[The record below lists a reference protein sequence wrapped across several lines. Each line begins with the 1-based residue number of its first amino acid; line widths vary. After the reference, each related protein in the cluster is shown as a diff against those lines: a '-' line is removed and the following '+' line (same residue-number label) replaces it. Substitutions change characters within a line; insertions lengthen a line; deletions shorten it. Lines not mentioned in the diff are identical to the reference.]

1 MSKTVADRY
10 EVRREIAQGGMG
22 AVFEARH
29 VYTGRPIALKLVP
42 AEVKNPQLARA
53 RLLREARLLGRLVH
67 PHIVNVLDAG
77 SCPANGPYVALEMLE
92 GRSLDGLLTTRGRLS
107 LQGVYSLG
115 LSLTSALSFAH
126 RHDVV
131 HRDVKPANIF
141 VSRSPTG
148 EGIKLIDLGIA
159 SERNDDPD
167 PDGKLT
173 RPGDL
178 LGTLEYIAP
187 EQMKNA
193 SLATPASDVYSA
205 GAVLYESL
213 TGEVPSLV
221 DRLAAAP
228 ALNKA
233 ANLRPDAPRELLELL
248 IQALQPDAKL
258 RLPSAQAFH
267 DALLALSGADPRSSP
282 ILGPIWDGSEQAGPS
297 TSSPTLSEPAVARGQ
312 SRRRFVRAPYI
323 TPCRVLRTGFPA
335 LDGRSEDISE
345 GGLLLLLPQ
354 SLASGDPS
362 SSPSL
367 PKGGELVRVRFSL
380 PTTGVVVE
388 REAYVRWARD
398 ARGRAA
404 LGLEFSEPDSEV
416 SESIATYVSIISGEP
431 SSNAGGATRSDP
443 VPAPQR

>member
-29 VYTGRPIALKLVP
+29 VFTGRPIALKLVP
-42 AEVKNPQLARA
+42 AEVKNPQVARA

-77 SCPANGPYVALEMLE
+77 NCPSHGPYVALEMLE
-92 GRSLDGLLTTRGRLS
+92 GRSLDGLLTTRGRLT
-107 LQGVYSLG
+107 LAGVYSLG

-126 RHDVV
+126 RNDVV

-141 VSRSPTG
+141 ISRNPTG
-148 EGIKLIDLGIA
+148 EGIKLIDFGIA

-167 PDGKLT
+167 PDAKLT

-193 SLATPASDVYSA
+193 SLATPASDVYAA
-205 GAVLYESL
+205 GAVLYECL

-221 DRLAAAP
+221 DRLAAPP
-228 ALNKA
+228 ALSRA
-233 ANLRPDAPRELLELL
+233 ANLRPDAPRELLELV
-248 IQALQPDAKL
+248 IQALQPDSKL
-258 RLPSAQAFH
+258 RLPSAQSFH

-282 ILGPIWDGSEQAGPS
+282 ILGPIWDGSEQGAASP
-297 TSSPTLSEPAVARGQ
+297 SSPTLSEPAVARGQ
-312 SRRRFVRAPYI
+312 SRRKFPRAPYI
-323 TPCRVLRTGFPA
+323 TPCRVVRPGFPA

-354 SLASGDPS
+354 SVTGVDTAASPTLPS
-362 SSPSL
+362 
-367 PKGGELVRVRFSL
+367 GGELVRVRFSL

-388 REAYVRWARD
+388 QEAYVRWARD
-398 ARGRAA
+398 SRGRAA
-404 LGLEFSEPDSEV
+404 MGLEFSEPTPEV
-416 SESIATYVSIISGEP
+416 SQSIATYVSIISGEP
-431 SSNAGGATRSDP
+431 NPQTGGGSSSN
-443 VPAPQR
+443 PAPGPTG